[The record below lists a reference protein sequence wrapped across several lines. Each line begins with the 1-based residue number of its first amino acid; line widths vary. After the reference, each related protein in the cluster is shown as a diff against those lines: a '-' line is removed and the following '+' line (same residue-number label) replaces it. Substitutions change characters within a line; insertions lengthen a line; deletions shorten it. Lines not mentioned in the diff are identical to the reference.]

1 MSTGQ
6 FVAIVQV
13 SPLVCECVCLCMLAG
28 VPGDVGQ
35 GNRLTNPARMMS
47 GERRRNE
54 TTGINHMGW
63 GGLGWLNPD
72 WNWLDWFPGSDEP
85 IWRHWQTDAKC
96 LGWRS
101 GVGMS

>member
-13 SPLVCECVCLCMLAG
+13 SPLVCECVCVSGLRMLVG

-54 TTGINHMGW
+54 TAGINHVGW
-63 GGLGWLNPD
+63 CGLGWLNPD

-85 IWRHWQTDAKC
+85 MTPWAN
-96 LGWRS
+96 
-101 GVGMS
+101 